1 MASGLGQLTDLQTV
15 TVFNIGDDLS
25 HCSIGDLKNLCRLRG
40 HIHITGLQNITAGDD
55 AKEANLV
62 DSSLGMLVSITI
74 DDCQNCNEIP
84 YLGDLPSLK
93 YLFIQKM
100 YVVESFGQRSNSLTT
115 DGRCTE
121 SVGDILFA
129 ILEWN
134 KQGGFPTASLSLS
147 TNDTAAQVLQYL
159 RPNSNLEELIMKG
172 YNGSS
177 FPSWNI
183 RRNLMKYIPP
193 PSELSYACMAEG
205 DISII
210 EASCSYSR

>member
-1 MASGLGQLTDLQTV
+1 LEDDSDKEIVNQVQNLQPNTSL
-15 TVFNIGDDLS
+15 FELAIQNYPG
-25 HCSIGDLKNLCRLRG
+25 NLFP
-40 HIHITGLQNITAGDD
+40 IWIQ
-55 AKEANLV
+55 

-121 SVGDILFA
+121 SLGDILFA

-134 KQGGFPTASLSLS
+134 KQGRFPTASLSLC
-147 TNDTAAQVLQYL
+147 Q
-159 RPNSNLEELIMKG
+159 
-172 YNGSS
+172 
-177 FPSWNI
+177 
-183 RRNLMKYIPP
+183 
-193 PSELSYACMAEG
+193 
-205 DISII
+205 
-210 EASCSYSR
+210 